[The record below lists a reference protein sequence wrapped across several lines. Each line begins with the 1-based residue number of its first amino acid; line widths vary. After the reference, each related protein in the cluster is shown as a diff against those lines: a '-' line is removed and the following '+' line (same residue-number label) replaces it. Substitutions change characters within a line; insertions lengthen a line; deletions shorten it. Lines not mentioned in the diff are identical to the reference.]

1 MFPIWIHTKEEVKRL
16 LILGAGG
23 FGHMIQETAR
33 LLGYE
38 EVVFLDDAVKGADVI
53 GKCPVSYTHLTLPTI
68 YPKCRSRW
76 SPYH

>member
-1 MFPIWIHTKEEVKRL
+1 MWYDKFISYIGRRVCFNLDSYKEEVKRL

-38 EVVFLDDAVKGADVI
+38 EVVFLDDAVKE
-53 GKCPVSYTHLTLPTI
+53 
-68 YPKCRSRW
+68 RM
-76 SPYH
+76 